1 MQKRMASCAI
11 WALASLVLAAAGPA
25 RSSAAQPSQGER
37 PTQPDEPRPALWK
50 ISDAD
55 TIIYLF
61 GTTHALPAG
70 FRWQSAPLR
79 HAIEA
84 ADELVIES
92 LESPASAQRTD
103 EAIDTAINP
112 VIENRPILDRVSAGK
127 RQALLRAIA
136 RTDFPPQFYDAMPS
150 WMASLVLA
158 VEDMAKDG
166 NKASEGV
173 EAALIARFKQRGRPI
188 SALEDGGAILR
199 QMAKLS
205 DAAQIRMLEGTLDDI
220 EQTVPDQAASADMAW
235 ARGDTRL
242 IETAFTPEKLG
253 SELYDLL
260 ILKRNRAWAQW
271 LTRRLEQPGTIL
283 FAVGAGHLA
292 GPDSLQ
298 RLLTAQ
304 GLSVQRTD

>member
-1 MQKRMASCAI
+1 MRKQMASGAI
-11 WALASLVLAAAGPA
+11 WALAGLALATAGPA
-25 RSSAAQPSQGER
+25 RSSAAQQRHAQRAAHTS
-37 PTQPDEPRPALWK
+37 EPRPALWK
-50 ISDAD
+50 IADAD

-79 HAIEA
+79 QAIEA

-92 LESPASAQRTD
+92 LDTTDNARRTD

-112 VIENRPILDRVSAGK
+112 VVENRPILDRVSADK
-127 RQALLRAIA
+127 RQALSQAIA

-173 EAALIARFKQRGRPI
+173 EAALIARFRQRGRPI

-205 DAAQIRMLEGTLDDI
+205 DAAQTRMLEGTLDDI
-220 EQTVPDQAASADMAW
+220 EQTVPDQTATADMAW

-304 GLSVQRTD
+304 GLSVERSD